1 MMIEA
6 RNITFSYQQ
15 TQVLQNV
22 SLTILPGEF
31 VGIIGPNGAGKSTF
45 LKLLINILR
54 PDRGDIFLK
63 DRQIGQYSRKASAKI
78 LGYVSQSFQTAF
90 NFTAYEV
97 VSMGRHPYLAP
108 FAGET
113 AADQEVIRKT
123 MTETDVWELRDRCFS
138 ELSGGERQRVVL
150 ASALSQE
157 PEALLLDEPTT
168 ALDIKH
174 QTRFYNILQH
184 LQQEKGLTL
193 VTVTHDIN
201 LAARYSQ
208 RLVVMKAGK
217 IIANDAP
224 EKIVTPG
231 LIEAVYET
239 PVEVIPHPV
248 DSRPVLMLK

>member
-1 MMIEA
+1 MIEA

-15 TQVLQNV
+15 TQVLRDV
-22 SLTILPGEF
+22 SLTISPGEF
-31 VGIIGPNGAGKSTF
+31 VGVIGPNGAGKSTF
-45 LKLLINILR
+45 LKLLMNILR
-54 PDRGDIFLK
+54 PDHGGIYLK
-63 DRQIGQYSRKASAKI
+63 NRSIEQYSRKALAKI

-90 NFTAYEV
+90 NFTAFEV

-113 AADQEVIRKT
+113 AADRKVIRQA
-123 MTETDVWELRDRCFS
+123 MAETDVWELRDRYFS

-174 QTRFYNILQH
+174 QTRFYNILKH

-193 VTVTHDIN
+193 LTVTHDIN
-201 LAARYSQ
+201 LAARYCR

-217 IIANDAP
+217 IIADDVP

-231 LIEAVYET
+231 LIETVYEV
-239 PVEVIPHPV
+239 PVEVVQHPV
-248 DSRPVLMLK
+248 DGRPVLMLK